1 MLGLSRV
8 LRAESSRGRRLCS
21 SRVSAA
27 GWGRY
32 RCRSSSRLRTSSE
45 SSTPNERREY
55 FSENLTISMITPAN
69 PYEASVVKRADE
81 CTTGAGWPSAEH
93 LVKRLCQA
101 IGADLISVAGHS
113 A

>member
-1 MLGLSRV
+1 L
-8 LRAESSRGRRLCS
+8 
-21 SRVSAA
+21 
-27 GWGRY
+27 
-32 RCRSSSRLRTSSE
+32 
-45 SSTPNERREY
+45 P
-55 FSENLTISMITPAN
+55 PN